1 MRFCSIEQLWEVATD
16 GTRQHTLQLQEKE
29 KCRGRFLG
37 CFSDDFARRSF
48 VRSLAN
54 EVGAA
59 GASGFYT
66 APAAAAPSPRRRRA
80 SARSSSAGLRS
91 NESGRIT

>member
-1 MRFCSIEQLWEVATD
+1 MERGSTHFNCSRRRRSVVVV
-16 GTRQHTLQLQEKE
+16 
-29 KCRGRFLG
+29 FLG
-37 CFSDDFARRSF
+37 AFLMILRADRSF

-66 APAAAAPSPRRRRA
+66 APAAAAPSSCRRA

-91 NESGRIT
+91 NESGRKT

>member
-1 MRFCSIEQLWEVATD
+1 MER
-16 GTRQHTLQLQEKE
+16 TRQHTLQLQKKE

-48 VRSLAN
+48 DRSFVSSLAN

-66 APAAAAPSPRRRRA
+66 APARPPRPRPAAPPPVQRWTSFK
-80 SARSSSAGLRS
+80 
-91 NESGRIT
+91 

>member
-1 MRFCSIEQLWEVATD
+1 MERGSTHFN
-16 GTRQHTLQLQEKE
+16 
-29 KCRGRFLG
+29 CRRRSVVVVFLG
-37 CFSDDFARRSF
+37 AFLMILRADRSF

-66 APAAAAPSPRRRRA
+66 APARPPRPRPAAAAPPPAPVRRWT
-80 SARSSSAGLRS
+80 SFK
-91 NESGRIT
+91 

>member
-1 MRFCSIEQLWEVATD
+1 MERGSTHFN
-16 GTRQHTLQLQEKE
+16 
-29 KCRGRFLG
+29 CRRRRSVVVVFLG
-37 CFSDDFARRSF
+37 AFLMILRADRSF

-66 APAAAAPSPRRRRA
+66 APAAAAPSPRSRRA
-80 SARSSSAGLRS
+80 SARPSSAGLRS
-91 NESGRIT
+91 NESGRTT